1 MNYFAH
7 QMPKEKI
14 RKIVDELLTICDD
27 MDELEDDLLTFE
39 FHLANS
45 ELSAEDKVR
54 CQKQIDGI
62 NEMREGIEQVFQ
74 AKLSVLSDFDYLARN
89 YTDDLLKAISE
100 VNPDAVEEE
109 AVNNSKTGRR

>member
-27 MDELEDDLLTFE
+27 MDHIENSMLDLEFFLCHPTLSSKDKKRIQKGLDDKETLKK
-39 FHLANS
+39 S
-45 ELSAEDKVR
+45 
-54 CQKQIDGI
+54 
-62 NEMREGIEQVFQ
+62 IEQVFQ
-74 AKLSVLSDFDYLARN
+74 AKLSVLSDFDYLART
-89 YTDDLLKAISE
+89 YTSELLEAISE